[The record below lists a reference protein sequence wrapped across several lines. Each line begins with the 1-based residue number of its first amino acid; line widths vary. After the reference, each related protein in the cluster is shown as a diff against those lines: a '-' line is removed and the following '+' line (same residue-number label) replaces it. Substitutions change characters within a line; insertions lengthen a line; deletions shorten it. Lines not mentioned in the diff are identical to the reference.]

1 MTRVEVEGPRE
12 NVPVPRPGLLAKRDT
27 RESSPCNRA
36 CHRASGELAGEI
48 RSSFPG
54 RVIPPMPVD
63 YSYPTPKAIW
73 RPVKPKGA
81 GDRCGFPERDSVCI
95 KAAVCNH
102 NGQLS

>member
-12 NVPVPRPGLLAKRDT
+12 NVPAPRPGLLAKRDT

-48 RSSFPG
+48 RPSFPG
-54 RVIPPMPVD
+54 RVIPPRVD

-73 RPVKPKGA
+73 RPVNRRVPGITVWVSRKGQ
-81 GDRCGFPERDSVCI
+81 CVHQSSS
-95 KAAVCNH
+95 
-102 NGQLS
+102 L